1 MRRFSALASV
11 VVLALAGLVAAGGPR
26 LGGAAQDAT
35 PSAGPPAPLTVQHV
49 SLAQAQA
56 AVDAV
61 IADAEA
67 RGLRMVVAVVDPG
80 ANLVAFARMDGALL
94 GSVDVAIKKARTSV
108 LVQGPSGALGPLAQ
122 PGQPL
127 YGVEVTN
134 EGLVT
139 FPGGL
144 PLIGADGAVV
154 GAIGVSGSSVEDDLA
169 VAEAG
174 VAALAG
180 PGAATPAP

>member
-35 PSAGPPAPLTVQHV
+35 PSAGPPAPFTVQHV

-56 AVDAV
+56 VDAA